1 MGYGGVVMKIVVT
14 GGAGFLGAKITKLL
28 ADAGH
33 EVSVFSRNA
42 SGNVPEGVTAI
53 DGNLRNADAVSDAL
67 EDSETVFHVAAK
79 AGVWGKR
86 KVFFGINLYG
96 TRNVIKA
103 CKLHGV
109 KNLIYT
115 STPSVVFGS
124 KPLEGAD
131 ESTPYSA
138 RFLSYY
144 AESKALAEEEVLN
157 ASGKGVLKTCALRPH
172 LIWGKGD
179 PHLVP
184 RIIARAK
191 AGKLRQV
198 GEGQNEVDITH
209 VNDAA
214 DAHILAF
221 QNIEQAAG
229 KAYFISSEKVNLWD
243 WINTLL
249 EKHDLPRIE
258 RTISRGSAYR
268 IGAIMESIWRALML
282 SSEPPMTRFVA
293 ENLATSHWFDTSR
306 ARKDLGYTPIWTG
319 EKAFAELLE
328 VARNIAG
335 SREATATTSAL

>member
-1 MGYGGVVMKIVVT
+1 MKIVVT

-28 ADAGH
+28 ANAGH

-42 SGNVPEGVTAI
+42 TGNTPEGVTAI
-53 DGNLRNADAVSDAL
+53 DGNLRDADAVSGAL
-67 EDSETVFHVAAK
+67 EDAQAVFHVAAK

-86 KVFFGINLYG
+86 KDFFGINLYG

-124 KPLEGAD
+124 NALEGAD
-131 ESTPYSA
+131 ESTPYPT
-138 RFLSYY
+138 RFLTYY
-144 AESKALAEEEVLN
+144 AESKAMAEEELLKAN
-157 ASGKGVLKTCALRPH
+157 GIGVLKTCALRPH

-184 RIIARAK
+184 RVLARAK
-191 AGKLRQV
+191 SGKLRQV
-198 GEGQNEVDITH
+198 GDGENEVDITH

-214 DAHILAF
+214 NAHILAL
-221 QNIEQAAG
+221 QNIGQAAG

-249 EKHDLPRIE
+249 EKHDLTRIE
-258 RTISRGSAYR
+258 KTISRGAAYR

-306 ARKDLGYTPIWTG
+306 ARNDLGYKPSWTG
-319 EKAFAELLE
+319 EKAFAELLGAKLKNE
-328 VARNIAG
+328 I
-335 SREATATTSAL
+335 EPATV